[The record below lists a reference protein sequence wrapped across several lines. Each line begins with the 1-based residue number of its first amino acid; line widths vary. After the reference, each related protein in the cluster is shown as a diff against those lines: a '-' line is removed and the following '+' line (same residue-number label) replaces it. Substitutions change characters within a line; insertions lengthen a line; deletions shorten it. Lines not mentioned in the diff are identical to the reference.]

1 MSTGECNTIGLYSS
15 EETMKRRRR
24 FSYEQLR
31 TLWTLWQDGHT
42 LPQIQTALG
51 VSLSGVVR
59 VVQARGGLPPRA
71 RTRARAAL
79 SLRERELIA
88 DGLAAQESR
97 RGIARRLGR
106 APSTISREILRN
118 GARTPTTR
126 TYHPATAD
134 GRAWTRAARP
144 KPRKL
149 TTHRALCRVV
159 AAKLEADW
167 SPRQIARWLVKTHPT
182 EPTMHVAAETIYR
195 TLYVQTKA
203 TLRAELV
210 AHLRRGQRRRRP
222 LQQQPRAGGRI
233 PNAVSIAAR
242 PPESDDRRV
251 PGHWE
256 GDLLAGANNSYIATL
271 VERASRYVLLVKV
284 RGKDTRTV
292 TRALARRINRLP
304 ARLKAS
310 LTWDRG
316 SELAAHARF
325 TLATDV
331 RVYFCDPHSPWQRG
345 TNENTNGLLRQYFPK
360 GMDLTAVT
368 QRQLN
373 AVELRLNTRPRE
385 TLGFETP
392 AFVYNAFLRDH
403 PVASTG

>member
-1 MSTGECNTIGLYSS
+1 
-15 EETMKRRRR
+15 
-24 FSYEQLR
+24 
-31 TLWTLWQDGHT
+31 
-42 LPQIQTALG
+42 
-51 VSLSGVVR
+51 
-59 VVQARGGLPPRA
+59 
-71 RTRARAAL
+71 
-79 SLRERELIA
+79 
-88 DGLAAQESR
+88 
-97 RGIARRLGR
+97 
-106 APSTISREILRN
+106 
-118 GARTPTTR
+118 
-126 TYHPATAD
+126 
-134 GRAWTRAARP
+134 
-144 KPRKL
+144 
-149 TTHRALCRVV
+149 
-159 AAKLEADW
+159 
-167 SPRQIARWLVKTHPT
+167 
-182 EPTMHVAAETIYR
+182 MHVAAETIYR

-222 LQQQPRAGGRI
+222 QQQPRPGGRI
-233 PNAVSIAAR
+233 PDAVSIAAR

-360 GMDLTAVT
+360 GMDLADVT

-392 AFVYNAFLRDH
+392 AFVYNAFLRSH

>member
-1 MSTGECNTIGLYSS
+1 
-15 EETMKRRRR
+15 MKRRRR

-31 TLWTLWQDGHT
+31 TLWTLWKDGHT
-42 LPQIQTALG
+42 LPEIQAALG
-51 VSLSGVVR
+51 VSLTGVVR
-59 VVQARGGLPPRA
+59 VVQAGGGLPPRA

-126 TYHPATAD
+126 RYHASTAD

-149 TTHRALCRVV
+149 ATHRALCRVV

-167 SPRQIARWLVKTHPT
+167 SPRQIARWLVKTYPT

-222 LQQQPRAGGRI
+222 QPQRARPGGRI
-233 PNAVSIAAR
+233 PDAVSIAAR

-360 GMDLTAVT
+360 GMDLAAVT

-385 TLGFETP
+385 TLDFETP